1 MKPIIHKYN
10 YVRSKIYTDS
20 AKDQSCTICGTNVG
34 TTVFVHL
41 DEQWAGKGTGI
52 KADDI
57 AGFDGCDLCHMRYA
71 GILPGERIPEW
82 KITRAMYRTLKN
94 RIERGIVTV
103 KGYEP

>member
-41 DEQWAGKGTGI
+41 DEQWAAKRAVVDPMLTFL
-52 KADDI
+52 ADN
-57 AGFDGCDLCHMRYA
+57 ASAKEKRRFEALLRRSQ
-71 GILPGERIPEW
+71 LR
-82 KITRAMYRTLKN
+82 
-94 RIERGIVTV
+94 
-103 KGYEP
+103 